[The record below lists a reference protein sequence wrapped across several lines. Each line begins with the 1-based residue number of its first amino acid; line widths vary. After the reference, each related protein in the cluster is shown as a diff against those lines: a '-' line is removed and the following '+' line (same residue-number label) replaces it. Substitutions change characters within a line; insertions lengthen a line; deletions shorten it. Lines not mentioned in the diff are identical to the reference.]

1 MKVDRFQHHDAD
13 GDGSVTPEEMA
24 APADR
29 MERMQMMRSNM
40 EDAPARP
47 GNGQGMG
54 NGSMMQDNGA
64 NGCRF
69 FSGTRPHNP
78 KTIRGRDIEP
88 NRDLNRLASVCQ
100 QIETRKGKFP
110 WPIPMIA
117 S

>member
-1 MKVDRFQHHDAD
+1 
-13 GDGSVTPEEMA
+13 
-24 APADR
+24 
-29 MERMQMMRSNM
+29 
-40 EDAPARP
+40 
-47 GNGQGMG
+47 MG
-54 NGSMMQDNGA
+54 AG
-64 NGCRF
+64 F